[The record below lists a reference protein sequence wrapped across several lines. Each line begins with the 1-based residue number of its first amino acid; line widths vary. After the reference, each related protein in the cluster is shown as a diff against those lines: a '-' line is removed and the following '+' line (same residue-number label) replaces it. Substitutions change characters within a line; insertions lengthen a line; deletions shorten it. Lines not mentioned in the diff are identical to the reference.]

1 MHKEMRSGIVKT
13 MSSAL
18 LYGFTPSICALTY
31 AMGNN
36 HTSMTFF
43 RNFLAVP
50 ALLVLAVWKKTDLR
64 TDRKTFLNIFLVAN
78 LGTFIT
84 TLLLYSSYSYISVGM
99 ATTLHFLYPLLVVI
113 FSFLFY
119 GDKITPQ
126 KWCSIGLA
134 GTGILCFLFNS
145 RMGEAKGMLLAFA
158 SSITFA
164 LYMMLLDKL
173 KLSELDG
180 NMLMFYACS
189 ITAAEMYLMN
199 IGTKELIFE
208 QSPKVYGLMLLVAL
222 LVSVVANLF
231 LKEGVRILGSTMASF
246 VSLLEPISSI
256 FFGVLLLNESV
267 SVIQIGGCAAI
278 ILSIMNLIGFPQTR
292 RVRA

>member
-1 MHKEMRSGIVKT
+1 
-13 MSSAL
+13 
-18 LYGFTPSICALTY
+18 
-31 AMGNN
+31 
-36 HTSMTFF
+36 
-43 RNFLAVP
+43 
-50 ALLVLAVWKKTDLR
+50 
-64 TDRKTFLNIFLVAN
+64 
-78 LGTFIT
+78 
-84 TLLLYSSYSYISVGM
+84 
-99 ATTLHFLYPLLVVI
+99 
-113 FSFLFY
+113 
-119 GDKITPQ
+119 
-126 KWCSIGLA
+126 
-134 GTGILCFLFNS
+134 
-145 RMGEAKGMLLAFA
+145 
-158 SSITFA
+158 
-164 LYMMLLDKL
+164 MMLLDKL

-278 ILSIMNLIGFPQTR
+278 ILSIMNLIGFPQIR

>member
-1 MHKEMRSGIVKT
+1 MRKEMKCGIVKT

-43 RNFLAVP
+43 RNFFAVP
-50 ALLVLAVWKKTDLR
+50 VLLGLVVWKKISLR
-64 TDRKTFLNIFLVAN
+64 IEWGTFLKIFLVAN
-78 LGTFIT
+78 LDAVIT

-99 ATTLHFLYPLLVVI
+99 ATTIHFLYPLLVVV
-113 FSFLFY
+113 FSFWFY
-119 GDKITPQ
+119 RDEITRQ

-134 GTGILCFLFNS
+134 GTGIVCFLMNS
-145 RMGEAKGMLLAFA
+145 QMGEAKGIMLAFG

-180 NMLMFYACS
+180 CKLMFYAS
-189 ITAAEMYLMN
+189 LITAVEMYLLN
-199 IGTKELIFE
+199 FKTHALIFK
-208 QSPKVYGLMLLVAL
+208 QSWGALGLMLLVSFLA
-222 LVSVVANLF
+222 SVVANLF

-256 FFGVLLLNESV
+256 LFGVLLLNEIV
-267 SVIQIGGCAAI
+267 SGIQIVGCIAI
-278 ILSIMNLIGFPQTR
+278 IMSIMNLVGFPR
-292 RVRA
+292 RVSA